1 MVAARGCFSIFIFRS
16 LLGGRGALRDAVIV
30 IGGGIAGIQASLD
43 LANAG
48 CKVVLVERGPSIGG
62 KMAALD
68 KNFPTLDCSICIEA
82 PKMSEVINNANIEVL
97 TLAEVAKVE
106 GQAGD
111 FNVTVDQKPR
121 YVTSECTRCNECV
134 LVCPQT
140 LKNEFDVGMAARK
153 AIYTPFEQA
162 EPGAYVIDAEH
173 CLNEPPNYLPC
184 IRCIEAC
191 PPDCIDFNMTEQNLT
206 RNVAAIIVA
215 TGFDMLDPMLLRE
228 YGYGKHPDILTSL
241 EFERLLQASGPSK
254 GEIVRPSDRA
264 PPESL
269 LFVLCAG
276 SRDRRFCKHCSRVC
290 CMYSIKE
297 AVQAIDHG
305 IKNVTVLYMDIRA
318 YGKGFDEFYLRSKRE
333 GVKFVRGKPAEIFGD
348 GKSIRVRF
356 ENTNEEG
363 IEERTFD
370 MVVLAPALIPSG
382 GLDKLA
388 QVLGV
393 DIDEDGFIKASET
406 RGDLIATTRDGIF
419 AAGCCAGPKDIA
431 DSVTEAGGAASYAL
445 NYATTKTWPQELKV
459 DPIDPTGPPKIGV
472 FLCDCGSNIAGV
484 VNVPEVLEYTRTLE
498 GVEHAERVRFACA
511 ANTQEL
517 IARTIKEK
525 KLNRLVVAACS
536 PKTHGPTF
544 QRVASSAGLNPYLF
558 EMANVRNQSSW
569 VHKKYPKEATLK
581 AKDLVGMSIEKAK
594 KLKPLQAIRVPVVQR
609 ALVVGGGVAGMTS
622 ATHLAKHG
630 FETHLVERASELGG
644 TLLKL
649 TEIAPGGLDARE
661 LVRLKEREMFDAG
674 VHVHTGTTVELA
686 SGFVGNFNV
695 HLTDDNTMDVGSIVL
710 ATGAEPYQATEFG
723 HGSHPQVITSLDLE
737 KLMIDVKGKKVTI
750 VACVGSRNDKR
761 GCSRFCC
768 QTMLTQ
774 AVRLRDQGN
783 RVRVLY
789 KDIRAFTRFAEE
801 AYEEASRKGVQFFQ
815 FNQDMP
821 PERAVAYENGRAML
835 HDELSGLDVTIPTDL
850 LVLNI
855 GVSPEPESTIAKQL
869 RVSRDSEGF
878 LLESHPKLGPA
889 ETAIQGIFLAGTAQG
904 AKDVRESVAQALAA
918 SAKAARILS
927 RAEIEQEPIAAV
939 VDYDKCTLCARCV
952 SVCPYSAIRG
962 EVRKSLEIV
971 QAMCMGCGACAAECA
986 VDAIETPG
994 FTDEQLLAQINAAT
1008 AENAQEKVIVFACNW
1023 CSYAGADQAGISKIQ
1038 YPPSSRIIRTMCSAR
1053 VSQKLVFHALG
1064 RGAGAVL
1071 VTGCHPADC
1080 HYINA
1085 NLNTQRRSER
1095 WHKTLETRGIDARRL
1110 QLWWVSA
1117 AEGKRFAEKLTEM
1130 DELIHQLSKAEVKG
1144 TPAKFASFTGGKPS

>member
-1 MVAARGCFSIFIFRS
+1 M
-16 LLGGRGALRDAVIV
+16 V
-30 IGGGIAGIQASLD
+30 IGGGITGIQASLD

-48 CKVVLVERGPSIGG
+48 CKVVLVEREPAIGG

-82 PKMSEVINNANIEVL
+82 PKMSEIVHNVNIEVL

-106 GQAGD
+106 GQAGN
-111 FNVTVDQKPR
+111 FNVTIHQKPR

-134 LVCPQT
+134 LVCPQA
-140 LKNEFDVGMAARK
+140 LKNEFDVGMAGRK

-162 EPGAYVIDAEH
+162 EPGTYVVDAEH

-184 IRCIEAC
+184 IRCVEAC
-191 PPDCIDFNMTEQNLT
+191 PPKCIDFNMADKDLM
-206 RNVAAIIVA
+206 RNVAAIILA
-215 TGFDMLDPMLLRE
+215 TGFDMLDPTLLQE

-254 GEIVRPSDRA
+254 GEIIRPSDHA
-264 PPESL
+264 HPESL

-276 SRDRRFCKHCSRVC
+276 SRDQRFCKYCSRVC

-297 AVQAIDHG
+297 AVQSIDHG

-318 YGKGFDEFYLRSKRE
+318 YGKGFDEFYLRARRE
-333 GVKFVRGKPAEIFGD
+333 GAEFVRSKPAEIHGD
-348 GKSIRVRF
+348 GESIRVRF
-356 ENTNEEG
+356 ENTDTGG
-363 IEERTFD
+363 IEDRNFD
-370 MVVLAPALIPSG
+370 MVVLANAMVPSR

-393 DIDEDGFIKASET
+393 DIDEDGFIKASEVG
-406 RGDLIATTRDGIF
+406 GDLIATAREGVY
-419 AAGCCAGPKDIA
+419 AAGCCTGPKDIA
-431 DSVTEAGGAASYAL
+431 DSVTEAGGAASYSL
-445 NYATTKTWPQELKV
+445 NYATAKTWPQELKV
-459 DPIDPTGPPKIGV
+459 EPVDSTGPPKVGV

-484 VNVPEVLEYTRTLE
+484 VNVPDVLEYTRTLE
-498 GVEHAERVRFACA
+498 GVEHTERVRFACA

-536 PKTHGPTF
+536 PRTHGPTF
-544 QRVASSAGLNPYLF
+544 QNVASSAGLNPYLF

-569 VHKKYPKEATLK
+569 VHKNYPQEATQK
-581 AKDLVGMSIEKAK
+581 AKDLVSMSVEKAK
-594 KLKPLQAIRVPVVQR
+594 KLKALKTVRVPVVQR
-609 ALVVGGGVAGMTS
+609 ALVVGGGVAGMTA
-622 ATHLAKHG
+622 ATNLAKQG
-630 FETHLVERASELGG
+630 FETHLVERDSEVGG
-644 TLLKL
+644 TLRKL
-649 TEIAPGGLDARE
+649 TDVAPSGRDARQ
-661 LVRLKEREMFDAG
+661 LVAMKEREMHEAG
-674 VHVHTGTTVELA
+674 VQVHMGTSIETA

-695 HLTDDNTMDVGSIVL
+695 HLTDYETFDVGSIVL

-723 HGSHPQVITSLDLE
+723 YGSDPQVITSLDLGKRISE
-737 KLMIDVKGKKVTI
+737 LKGKRVTI
-750 VACVGSRNDKR
+750 VACVGSRNEKR

-774 AVRLRDQGN
+774 ASKLRDQGN

-801 AYEEASRKGVQFFQ
+801 AYEEAGRKGVQFFQ

-821 PERAVAYENGRAML
+821 PEKAVAYQNSNATL

-855 GVSPEPESTIAKQL
+855 GVSPSPQSAAAQQL
-869 RVSRDSEGF
+869 RVSKDSEGF
-878 LLESHPKLGPA
+878 LLESHPKLGPV
-889 ETAIQGIFLAGTAQG
+889 ETAIQGVFLAGTVQG

-918 SAKAARILS
+918 SAKAARVLS
-927 RAEIEQEPIAAV
+927 RAEIKQEPLAAV
-939 VDYDKCTLCARCV
+939 VDYDTCTFCGRCIA
-952 SVCPYSAIRG
+952 VCPYSAIRG
-962 EVRKSLEIV
+962 EVRKSLEII
-971 QAMCMGCGACAAECA
+971 QAMCMGCGGCVAECA

-994 FTDEQLLAQINAAT
+994 FTDEQLLAQIDAAT

-1053 VSQKLVFHALG
+1053 ISQKLVFYALS
-1064 RGAGAVL
+1064 RSAAAVL
-1071 VTGCHPADC
+1071 VTGCHPGDC

-1085 NLNTQRRSER
+1085 NLNTQRRFER
-1095 WHKTLETRGIDARRL
+1095 WHKTLEMRGIDPRRL

-1117 AEGKRFAEKLTEM
+1117 AEGKRFAEKVKEM
-1130 DELIHQLSKAEVKG
+1130 DDLIHQLPRGEVES
-1144 TPAKFASFTGGKPS
+1144 TPTKFASFARGESS